1 MNTNYELVLK
11 KQKNKFHQFIDN
23 NWKKVRVYK
32 LEICDKK
39 EDKEDC
45 VKVRLKITKPKKQLP
60 EVDVKEDVEVD
71 ATEEVEVDVKEDVEV
86 DVTVDVIEDNFQN
99 IHFNYPKDYDFIRI
113 KQNAIIE
120 TLKYILELL
129 KKDIKDEDFVGKR
142 YKEFKPYY
150 SRTPNILDEE

>member
-1 MNTNYELVLK
+1 MNINYELVLK
-11 KQKNKFHQFIDN
+11 KQQNKFHQFTDN

-32 LEICDKK
+32 LEICD
-39 EDKEDC
+39 EEDC
-45 VKVRLKITKPKKQLP
+45 VKVRLKITKPL
-60 EVDVKEDVEVD
+60 EVDVEEDVEVD
-71 ATEEVEVDVKEDVEV
+71 VEENIEV

-113 KQNAIIE
+113 KQNGIIE

-129 KKDIKDEDFVGKR
+129 KKNMKDEDFVGKR

-150 SRTPNILDEE
+150 SRIPNMPINKDEE

>member
-1 MNTNYELVLK
+1 LNTNYELVLK
-11 KQKNKFHQFIDN
+11 KQKNKFHQFTDN

-60 EVDVKEDVEVD
+60 KDDVTEDNEVDVTEDI
-71 ATEEVEVDVKEDVEV
+71 EV

-99 IHFNYPKDYDFIRI
+99 IHFNYPKDYEFIRI
-113 KQNAIIE
+113 KQNGIIE

-150 SRTPNILDEE
+150 SRTPNILNNKDEE